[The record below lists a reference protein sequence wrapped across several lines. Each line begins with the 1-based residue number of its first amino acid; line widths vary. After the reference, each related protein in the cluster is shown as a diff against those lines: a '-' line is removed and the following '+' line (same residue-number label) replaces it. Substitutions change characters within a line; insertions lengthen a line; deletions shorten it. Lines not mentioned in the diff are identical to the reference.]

1 LHLVARLFMF
11 LLIFNEQRIPKITF
25 VLVLTYYVKPHLF
38 VILTAIGWFIV
49 NIQSDLFWHRCLE
62 RQAFGTLWMYML
74 SPSKSIKGSN
84 YGEFLKDKNVLLCT
98 RLYKYV
104 QNLESLLTQQY
115 VCVMCT
121 LWSDNTCVFT
131 RFDSV
136 KNANTQLIWSSASM
150 SQVRSYNNKTHVR
163 TVHFICRFPSP
174 LRKSGKINHKIT
186 SSITVIPKVPWTSLD
201 IWSSKGRTF
210 TGPNNFLLDQKK
222 LTQFKC
228 NILFSCIFI
237 YASSFQLHHANL
249 HKSHHRHHLCHILHV
264 MMSLLSS

>member
-1 LHLVARLFMF
+1 MNFITYFFIQFSINFIFFSSKPFYIICLINIMKKLV
-11 LLIFNEQRIPKITF
+11 PKITF

-121 LWSDNTCVFT
+121 L
-131 RFDSV
+131 
-136 KNANTQLIWSSASM
+136 
-150 SQVRSYNNKTHVR
+150 
-163 TVHFICRFPSP
+163 
-174 LRKSGKINHKIT
+174 
-186 SSITVIPKVPWTSLD
+186 
-201 IWSSKGRTF
+201 
-210 TGPNNFLLDQKK
+210 
-222 LTQFKC
+222 
-228 NILFSCIFI
+228 
-237 YASSFQLHHANL
+237 
-249 HKSHHRHHLCHILHV
+249 
-264 MMSLLSS
+264 